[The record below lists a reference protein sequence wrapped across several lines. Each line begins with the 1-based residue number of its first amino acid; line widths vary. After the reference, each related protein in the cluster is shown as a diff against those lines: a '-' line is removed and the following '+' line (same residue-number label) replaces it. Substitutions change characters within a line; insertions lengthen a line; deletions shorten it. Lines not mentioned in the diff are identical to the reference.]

1 MWMILKLFGIW
12 FCRLRASL
20 FIFTGDH
27 PAQSKVSNFKNSGY
41 SSCRRCHTTHAVNA
55 EGKVV
60 FSEEHTTMD
69 LVESLDNW
77 EAASTKREKKL
88 ISNASG

>member
-20 FIFTGDH
+20 FIFTG
-27 PAQSKVSNFKNSGY
+27 GY

-60 FSEEHTTMD
+60 FSEEHTTMVRKNMID